1 MRTFLFR
8 ALRFGKNFEQLEVYP
23 ALFVHFDDLHLD
35 DVADIDH
42 VRDLGYALVGELG
55 DVDHSVFARSDVDER
70 TELLRLFVLLLLF
83 AVLVVPVIPSRS
95 AVAAAHPVGI
105 AHEYLDYGTFV
116 HLAYDYVFHDGE
128 DYALGFLAH
137 LRVGI
142 SYISPY
148 LSEDQNSFEKEI
160 YTSDLLEKMN
170 LVGSKSKE
178 NREKIKRKMPFIS
191 ISTAK
196 SLKNDLEM
204 LKIEPEKIWR
214 IINDKD

>member
-1 MRTFLFR
+1 M
-8 ALRFGKNFEQLEVYP
+8 AEN
-23 ALFVHFDDLHLD
+23 
-35 DVADIDH
+35 IDKKKAIAH
-42 VRDLGYALVGELG
+42 HKVG
-55 DVDHSVFARSDVDER
+55 VTQMNSK
-70 TELLRLFVLLLLF
+70 LLL
-83 AVLVVPVIPSRS
+83 
-95 AVAAAHPVGI
+95 
-105 AHEYLDYGTFV
+105 
-116 HLAYDYVFHDGE
+116 
-128 DYALGFLAH
+128 
-137 LRVGI
+137 